1 MLMEFEYTHNNIN
14 DIAEKCHKMMG
25 LSSPVNLDDLKIAI
39 QNMGIVL
46 TAKPDMS
53 YHADDVVKHGAEDY
67 EIYYNPKQ
75 SEQTQLWHLASALGK
90 IILFGLPQDF
100 DKNVYSGEFTLLSEK
115 GDILNIHEIF
125 HDIDIMKSELK
136 CCTDLD
142 DVKHR
147 IKNFIKATSDEY
159 KFVNVYDFHKE
170 SMLRIHKE
178 CINPAYNMIYYVK
191 IIKN

>member
-1 MLMEFEYTHNNIN
+1 MLMGFEYTHDNIN

-39 QNMGIVL
+39 Q
-46 TAKPDMS
+46 K
-53 YHADDVVKHGAEDY
+53 
-67 EIYYNPKQ
+67 
-75 SEQTQLWHLASALGK
+75 
-90 IILFGLPQDF
+90 
-100 DKNVYSGEFTLLSEK
+100 SEK
-115 GDILNIHEIF
+115 GDILDIHEIF
-125 HDIDIMKSELK
+125 HDIDILKSELK

-142 DVKHR
+142 DIKHK

-170 SMLRIHKE
+170 SMLHIHKE
-178 CINPAYNMIYYVK
+178 CINPAYNMIYYIK

>member
-1 MLMEFEYTHNNIN
+1 MGFKYTRNSINNI
-14 DIAEKCHKMMG
+14 AGKCHEMMG
-25 LSSPVNLDDLKIAI
+25 LSAPITLEKLKIAI
-39 QNMGIVL
+39 QNIGIIL

-53 YHADDVVKHGAEDY
+53 CHDDDVVRHGAEDY

-100 DKNVYSGEFTLLSEK
+100 NKNVYSGEFTLLSEK
-115 GDILNIHEIF
+115 GDILDIHEIF
-125 HDIDIMKSELK
+125 HDIDILKSELK
-136 CCTDLD
+136 YCTDLD
-142 DVKHR
+142 DVKYR
-147 IKNFIKATSDEY
+147 IKNFIKETSDEY

>member
-1 MLMEFEYTHNNIN
+1 MEFKYTRNSINN
-14 DIAEKCHKMMG
+14 IAEKCHEMMG
-25 LSSPVNLDDLKIAI
+25 LSAPITLEKLKIAI
-39 QNMGIVL
+39 QNIGIIL

-53 YHADDVVKHGAEDY
+53 CHDDDVVRHGAEDY

-75 SEQTQLWHLASALGK
+75 SEQTQLWHLASALSK

-115 GDILNIHEIF
+115 GDILDIHEIF
-125 HDIDIMKSELK
+125 HDIDILKSELK
-136 CCTDLD
+136 YCTDLD
-142 DVKHR
+142 DVKYR
-147 IKNFIKATSDEY
+147 IKNFIKETSDEY